1 MEDAIS
7 TGTSHKSHDQGPGCS
22 RAHRIALNR
31 RRDNEDTYR
40 HERGD
45 LLAVFDELHT
55 HALPDGRVGLLGL
68 NADLLQDDALCVGR
82 ASSGGGLVDVTEG
95 TLLVRLIR
103 LQMRN

>member
-1 MEDAIS
+1 M
-7 TGTSHKSHDQGPGCS
+7 
-22 RAHRIALNR
+22 ALNR
-31 RRDNEDTYR
+31 RKDNEDTYR

-82 ASSGGGLVDVTEG
+82 ASSGGGLVDVTKG
-95 TLLVRLIR
+95 PLFVGLVRLYE
-103 LQMRN
+103 